1 MPERFLPAGAHTA
14 QAIRQA
20 NGVVLKPLGSEGS
33 AYSRRKISL
42 TLEEGQTLPTIHER
56 IDALTLDVISEQV
69 ISGNPL
75 LPLDRIGDAGGA
87 TFKDHRPDPV
97 GRGGRKMERDPPAH
111 RVADEVGAIYA

>member
-20 NGVVLKPLGSEGS
+20 NGVVLKPLASEGS

-56 IDALTLDVISEQV
+56 IDAITLDVVSEQV

-75 LPLDRIGDAGGA
+75 LPLDRIGDAGELLSRTIDLIRSGA
-87 TFKDHRPDPV
+87 AVARCSATL
-97 GRGGRKMERDPPAH
+97 PPI
-111 RVADEVGAIYA
+111 E